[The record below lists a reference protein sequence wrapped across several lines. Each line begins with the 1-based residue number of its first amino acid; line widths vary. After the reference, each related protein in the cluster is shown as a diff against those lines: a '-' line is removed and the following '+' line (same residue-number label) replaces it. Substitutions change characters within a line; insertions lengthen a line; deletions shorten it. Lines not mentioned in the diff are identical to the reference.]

1 MGLGTG
7 EGAEKELGLP
17 GENPKGCV
25 AGKGGDQNVPS
36 PAREVQ
42 DEQVI
47 DITSNESE
55 DNPLST
61 PGGRP
66 RKTEES
72 ATTGC

>member
-7 EGAEKELGLP
+7 KSAEKELGLP

-42 DEQVI
+42 NKQVV
-47 DITSNESE
+47 DITSNESGTI
-55 DNPLST
+55 LS
-61 PGGRP
+61 PGGRL

>member
-25 AGKGGDQNVPS
+25 AGKGRDQNVPI

-47 DITSNESE
+47 DITSNESGTI
-55 DNPLST
+55 LS